1 MKYFFDGEKMHTVSE
16 KVKRLYDKKFFI
28 KNKRIVYIWPNQT
41 LSKTPQK
48 AIQTYLS
55 SEKRLYNTYENNIKE
70 IVIAQKKILRKIK
83 KIEKL
88 IKK

>member
-1 MKYFFDGEKMHTVSE
+1 VKYFFDGKKIHTVSE
-16 KVKRLYDKKFFI
+16 KVKKKFFI
-28 KNKRIVYIWPNQT
+28 KNKRRVYIWPNQT

-55 SEKRLYNTYENNIKE
+55 GEKSLYNTYENNIKE

-83 KIEKL
+83 KIENL